1 MNFWEQPR
9 RQAFS
14 ALLIETAAGLSLNGN
29 TVTGTVRS
37 LGREY
42 VGDFRTFDRARADA
56 LIENSAL
63 AFVSGGFGAFAL
75 VLAAAGLFGLLS
87 YHVATRV
94 PEIGLRIALGA
105 EPRDVRWI
113 VVREILP
120 VVGAGG
126 AAGLVLAFA
135 VGSGLSGVVHGIAA
149 HDPALLGASALVV
162 LVTAF
167 LASWVPAQRAVR
179 VDPVDALR
187 RE

>member
-1 MNFWEQPR
+1 
-9 RQAFS
+9 
-14 ALLIETAAGLSLNGN
+14 
-29 TVTGTVRS
+29 
-37 LGREY
+37 
-42 VGDFRTFDRARADA
+42 
-56 LIENSAL
+56 
-63 AFVSGGFGAFAL
+63 
-75 VLAAAGLFGLLS
+75 LAAAGLFGLLS

-105 EPRDVRWI
+105 EPRDVRWM

-135 VGSGLSGVVHGIAA
+135 VGSALSGVVHGIGA
-149 HDPALLGASALVV
+149 HDPALLSASALVV
-162 LVTAF
+162 LMTAF
-167 LASWVPAQRAVR
+167 LASWAPSQRAVR